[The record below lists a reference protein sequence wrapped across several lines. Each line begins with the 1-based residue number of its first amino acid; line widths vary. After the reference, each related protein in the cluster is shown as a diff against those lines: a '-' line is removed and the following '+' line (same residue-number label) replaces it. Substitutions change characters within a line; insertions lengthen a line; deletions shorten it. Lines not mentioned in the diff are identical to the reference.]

1 MSPTTITIVDSA
13 NYIKGFRY
21 QMYCAARE
29 AVVRVATVR
38 VAAPADKC
46 REWHGTR
53 DESERYKEE
62 T

>member
-1 MSPTTITIVDSA
+1 
-13 NYIKGFRY
+13 
-21 QMYCAARE
+21 MYCAARE